1 MTDPVTPATSRPGQY
16 RPERP
21 ELKPM
26 APVDLEKWLTPEK
39 WLALTQPSTD
49 DSAKLD
55 TLLTEQKKMR
65 RQLQLV
71 TDLLVSA
78 LEDREL

>member
-1 MTDPVTPATSRPGQY
+1 MTPAP
-16 RPERP
+16 
-21 ELKPM
+21 
-26 APVDLEKWLTPEK
+26 
-39 WLALTQPSTD
+39 TQPSTG